1 MTRARTLA
9 DLGSASLA
17 TDAEATASAE
27 AAAAAVPTGRK
38 NLLYN
43 GAMQVAQRGTS
54 KTGIGSGDSNYHTSD
69 RWYTTV
75 VGSPT
80 FEFTQ
85 SVENDAPT
93 GSGFRKCLKMLC
105 TTAQNSL
112 VTSDSLRIEQRLEGQ
127 DIQRVAKGTASA
139 QQVTLSFWVKSNV
152 TGNYVA
158 GLLDNDNTRYVAFT
172 YNVSAS
178 ATWEKK
184 TIAFP
189 ADTTGAFDND
199 SGYSL
204 SLQFWL
210 AAGPDRAT
218 GTLPNAW
225 ESYAVAESA
234 VGQTNLAAATNNYW
248 QITGVQLEVGDTATD
263 FEHKPFGVELAE
275 CQRYYWRQNAKSPYS
290 NFGIVRAESSTSANA
305 LIIRP
310 MSMRTHSQTV
320 EFSGLG
326 VHDPGDAIRAIS
338 AMSVAD
344 STESFSYVS
353 VTAASGM
360 TAGTMYWLSANNNIS
375 AYLGLSAEL

>member
-275 CQRYYWRQNAKSPYS
+275 CQRYLKFLGSAT
-290 NFGIVRAESSTSANA
+290 GIAISGSQVDFPFSCFDMRAVPSSITQTGVIQITDCVAANYTQSSVSASIVNPGNSQGTR
-305 LIIRP
+305 IRLGN
-310 MSMRTHSQTV
+310 
-320 EFSGLG
+320 FSGLTG
-326 VHDPGDAIRAIS
+326 YR
-338 AMSVAD
+338 
-344 STESFSYVS
+344 SYIIE
-353 VTAASGM
+353 GL
-360 TAGTMYWLSANNNIS
+360 GNN
-375 AYLGLSAEL
+375 AYLSAEL